1 MLLIPMF
8 NQLNLRVLFL
18 AVFALYFSACT
29 ETVSNSVVNGKP
41 AWFWSPNDGD
51 VLGGVGEA
59 GTHVDG
65 IAAQRQLAVH
75 RAIEDIAKQKGV
87 TVSSVQ
93 TLQQHSTES
102 SSASS
107 TLDVYSVQTVSGI
120 TVTAR
125 VREFWIDPQTKRLFV
140 WITEVR

>member
-1 MLLIPMF
+1 MLLITMF

-18 AVFALYFSACT
+18 ALFALYFSACA
-29 ETVSNSVVNGKP
+29 ETGVVVNGKP

-51 VLGGVGEA
+51 ILGGVGEA

-93 TLQQHSTES
+93 TLQQHTTES
-102 SSASS
+102 SSTSS

-140 WITEVR
+140 WVTEMR